1 MALNAG
7 TLQTA
12 IYNAV
17 KAEIDSRWPPVNSA
31 AEAGHADLA
40 HVIAAIATP
49 IVDHI
54 VANATVTVDPV
65 THNGAKPAGGIT

>member
-17 KAEIDSRWPPVNSA
+17 KAAIDTKWPAINAA
-31 AEAGHADLA
+31 AEAGHVELA
-40 HVIAAIATP
+40 QVIAAVATP